1 MLLWLYPRLLVTI
14 KPDSQMHLGELGE
27 GSSSKNALKEAEI
40 TKENH
45 HFTSINSM
53 QQQQLLYKA
62 ELSGNEEKKCVAL
75 DHHLFSTLLIVSS
88 MQIEGKRL
96 NLVFCYKV
104 QKAVAV
110 HSRHQYYLKM
120 SLFKRLYV
128 KYT

>member
-1 MLLWLYPRLLVTI
+1 MKQVDDTPVTLVLLLWLYPRLLVTI

-62 ELSGNEEKKCVAL
+62 ELSGNEEKKVRCSRPPPFFHTANCV
-75 DHHLFSTLLIVSS
+75 
-88 MQIEGKRL
+88 
-96 NLVFCYKV
+96 
-104 QKAVAV
+104 
-110 HSRHQYYLKM
+110 
-120 SLFKRLYV
+120 
-128 KYT
+128 